1 MHNLIWT
8 GDHQSGRW
16 CWRCTGAARVLHGA
30 ATRLPTLRLFIH
42 WWRLGAFPRTPR
54 SGGSH
59 IGRFSRVV
67 SGGTTRHA
75 EYEENYS
82 TVRSYRTSRRSRLQ
96 KGLSSHLIGLLS
108 AHCEPRIRQ
117 CCPRPFNYVVCPPA
131 TSFLTT
137 TARYAHTR

>member
-54 SGGSH
+54 SGVLTSEGSAVLCP
-59 IGRFSRVV
+59 VV
-67 SGGTTRHA
+67 LPGTL
-75 EYEENYS
+75 EYEKNYS
-82 TVRSYRTSRRSRLQ
+82 TVRRYRTSRRSRLQ

>member
-16 CWRCTGAARVLHGA
+16 CWRCTGAARVLQPGCRPCA
-30 ATRLPTLRLFIH
+30 CPFI
-42 WWRLGAFPRTPR
+42 
-54 SGGSH
+54 GG
-59 IGRFSRVV
+59 GLELSRVPRARGV
-67 SGGTTRHA
+67 LTSEGSAVLCPVVLPGTLNTRKLH
-75 EYEENYS
+75 S
-82 TVRSYRTSRRSRLQ
+82 TVRRYCTSRRSRLQ